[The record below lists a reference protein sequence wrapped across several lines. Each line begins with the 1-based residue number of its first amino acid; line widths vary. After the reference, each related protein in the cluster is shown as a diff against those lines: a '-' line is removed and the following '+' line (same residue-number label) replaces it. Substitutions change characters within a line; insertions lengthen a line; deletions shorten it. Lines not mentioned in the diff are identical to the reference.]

1 MLQVIQRQ
9 NSLYTRAFHGPWPRR
24 ISTVAR
30 KSHGNSCPKQCPTPQ
45 HFTPLNATDLTL
57 LPSLPSGSSQKPG
70 SIEDRRFG
78 SGHGLRESVAKHEKS
93 DKSYWNDWKVV
104 WIAGDPLSTNF
115 PLPREGCSRS
125 ILIFHPLERG
135 VKQGGTHC
143 AGGGLIEV
151 TWCLRSDVIPASLP
165 PAVISFVLRRSS
177 AVNPYVS
184 LFLTICC
191 STVLGEISVGDYRE
205 AAFLRVHE
213 GNPYVHC
220 SRLG

>member
-1 MLQVIQRQ
+1 MGHDLAEYQQ
-9 NSLYTRAFHGPWPRR
+9 SYEKAMGTRAPNSARPLSTSPPSTPPISPSFLPFLPAHLRNLVRSR
-24 ISTVAR
+24 I
-30 KSHGNSCPKQCPTPQ
+30 
-45 HFTPLNATDLTL
+45 
-57 LPSLPSGSSQKPG
+57 
-70 SIEDRRFG
+70 E
-78 SGHGLRESVAKHEKS
+78 GLGQVTGWENRSRNTRSRINRIGMIGKLF
-93 DKSYWNDWKVV
+93 

>member
-1 MLQVIQRQ
+1 M
-9 NSLYTRAFHGPWPRR
+9 
-24 ISTVAR
+24 STVPW
-30 KSHGNSCPKQCPTPQ
+30 KSHGNSCPEQCSARNTSHPPS
-45 HFTPLNATDLTL
+45 FPSFRLT
-57 LPSLPSGSSQKPG
+57 SHQKPG
-70 SIEDRRFG
+70 SIEDKVWVRSRAERIG
-78 SGHGLRESVAKHEKS
+78 RETREVG
-93 DKSYWNDWKVV
+93 DKSYSNDSKVV
-104 WIAGDPLSTNF
+104 WIAADPLSTNF
-115 PLPREGCSRS
+115 PLLREGCSRS

-165 PAVISFVLRRSS
+165 PGVISFVLRRSS

-184 LFLTICC
+184 PVSFSDYLLLH
-191 STVLGEISVGDYRE
+191 SGEISVGDYRE